1 MIDKKLLT
9 YLESFLTAQR
19 KERFLEVL
27 DYRTNFLTVVA
38 EDVFQM
44 HNASAI
50 VRSCDVFGI
59 QQLHL
64 IVDRFGSR
72 IDKNIAVGAQRW
84 VDVKNYKSTDEC
96 IDYLTG
102 KGYRIVATAPSPDAI
117 DLNHYKLSEK
127 TALIFGTEKEGL
139 SRKVLEVA
147 HDTLQI
153 PMVGFSESLNV
164 SVSVAIIL
172 QVLATKL
179 RESDLPWSL
188 DAEQKLAKRLEWTK
202 KTIKDSEQ
210 IIERYYSDIVRSEE
224 D

>member
-1 MIDKKLLT
+1 MIDRNLLT

-19 KERFLEVL
+19 RERFLEIL
-27 DYRTNFLTVVA
+27 ELRTNFLTVVA

-64 IVDRFGSR
+64 IVDRFGNR
-72 IDKNIAVGAQRW
+72 IDKNIAVGAEKW
-84 VDVKNYKSTDEC
+84 VDVNSYGSSAEC
-96 IDYLTG
+96 IDYLSG
-102 KGYRIVATAPSPDAI
+102 QGYRIVATSPSPNAI
-117 DLNHYKLSEK
+117 NLNSYNINEK
-127 TALIFGTEKEGL
+127 TALFFGTEKEGL
-139 SRKVLEVA
+139 SSEVLDVA
-147 HDTLQI
+147 DDTIQI

-172 QVLATKL
+172 QVLAGKL
-179 RESDLPWSL
+179 RESTLPWGLSP
-188 DAEQKLAKRLEWTK
+188 EEILAKRLDWTK

-210 IIERYYSDIVRSEE
+210 ITERYYTEIARSAKR
-224 D
+224 

>member
-1 MIDKKLLT
+1 MIDENLLT
-9 YLESFLTAQR
+9 YLETFLTAQR

-27 DYRTNFLTVVA
+27 NFRTNFLTVVA

-64 IVDRFGSR
+64 IVEQFGNR

-84 VDVKNYKSTDEC
+84 VDVNNYTSSAEC
-96 IDYLTG
+96 LEQLKR
-102 KGYRIVATAPSPDAI
+102 KGYRIVATTPSPEAI
-117 DLNHYKLSEK
+117 NLNEYRIDEK
-127 TALIFGTEKEGL
+127 AALFFGTEKDGL
-139 SRKVLEVA
+139 SNSVMEA
-147 HDTLQI
+147 ADDTLQI

-172 QVLATKL
+172 QVLTAKL
-179 RESDLPWSL
+179 RESDLPWQL
-188 DAEQKLAKRLEWTK
+188 EQKEILTRRLDWAK
-202 KTIKDSEQ
+202 KTIKNSDQ
-210 IIERYYSDIVRSEE
+210 IIERYYSDLVRSA
-224 D
+224 DG